1 MVGSQ
6 LYLESAPD
14 SFSSGLVDP
23 IPHRRMIMQRSLIV
37 GVMLVL
43 AVLSGCVS
51 SGTYQQKKLQA
62 DGLEQSLQE
71 QQAAYQKL
79 SGENETLK
87 GEVKQLT
94 GEVKRLTGEL
104 ATTSSER
111 DALSVS
117 KKGLEDSLRST
128 SDAKNQKI
136 GALSQKIGELN
147 QSVSQLE
154 TENARLKD
162 DVAQLQKL
170 KEIEVQKTS
179 KTYENLLDS
188 MKSEIS
194 KGEVTISELKGKLTV
209 NLVESVLFDSGKA
222 EVKPNG
228 LVVLQKV
235 IDILKNIKDKAIRIE
250 GHTDNVPI
258 VGALMRKYPTN
269 WELSAAR
276 AINVAR
282 YLQQQGIDPALLA
295 AVGYGEYKPVAPND
309 TDEGRAKNR
318 RIEIVLVSKE

>member
-1 MVGSQ
+1 
-6 LYLESAPD
+6 
-14 SFSSGLVDP
+14 
-23 IPHRRMIMQRSLIV
+23 MQRSPMY
-37 GVMLVL
+37 GVLLVL

-71 QQAAYQKL
+71 QRAAYERL
-79 SGENETLK
+79 SSENAALK
-87 GEVKQLT
+87 
-94 GEVKRLTGEL
+94 GEVKRLTDEL
-104 ATTSSER
+104 VASGLEQA
-111 DALSVS
+111 ALSSS
-117 KKGLEDSLRST
+117 KKGLEETLKST

-136 GALSQKIGELN
+136 GDLSQRLGL
-147 QSVSQLE
+147 LE
-154 TENARLKD
+154 SENARLKD
-162 DVAQLQKL
+162 DVTQMQRL
-170 KEIEVQKTS
+170 KEIEVKKTS

-235 IDILKNIKDKAIRIE
+235 IDILKGIKDKAIRIE

-258 VGALMRKYPTN
+258 VGALARKYPTN

>member
-1 MVGSQ
+1 MRRSFMFGMMV
-6 LYLESAPD
+6 
-14 SFSSGLVDP
+14 
-23 IPHRRMIMQRSLIV
+23 I
-37 GVMLVL
+37 L
-43 AVLSGCVS
+43 AMLSGCVS
-51 SGTYQQKKLQA
+51 SGTYEQKKLQA
-62 DGLEQSLQE
+62 DGLQQSLQE

-79 SGENETLK
+79 SGENAALK
-87 GEVKQLT
+87 GEIS
-94 GEVKRLTGEL
+94 RLSGEL
-104 ATTSSER
+104 AALGSER
-111 DALSVS
+111 DGLSAS
-117 KKGLEDSLRST
+117 KKGLEETLRST

-136 GALSQKIGELN
+136 GELSQRVG
-147 QSVSQLE
+147 QLE
-154 TENARLKD
+154 AENARLKD
-162 DVAQLQKL
+162 DLTQLQKL
-170 KEIEVQKTS
+170 KEIEVQRTS

-194 KGEVTISELKGKLTV
+194 KGQVTISELKGKLTV
-209 NLVESVLFDSGKA
+209 NLVDSVLFDSGKA
-222 EVKPNG
+222 EVKPEG

-235 IDILKNIKDKAIRIE
+235 IDILKSLKDKVIRIE

-258 VGALMRKYPTN
+258 VGALTRRYPSN

-295 AVGYGEYKPVAPND
+295 AVAYGEYKPVAAND

>member
-1 MVGSQ
+1 V
-6 LYLESAPD
+6 
-14 SFSSGLVDP
+14 
-23 IPHRRMIMQRSLIV
+23 
-37 GVMLVL
+37 
-43 AVLSGCVS
+43 
-51 SGTYQQKKLQA
+51 T
-62 DGLEQSLQE
+62 
-71 QQAAYQKL
+71 
-79 SGENETLK
+79 
-87 GEVKQLT
+87 
-94 GEVKRLTGEL
+94 
-104 ATTSSER
+104 SER
-111 DALSVS
+111 TALGVS
-117 KKGLEDSLRST
+117 KKGLEESLKST
-128 SDAKNQKI
+128 ADAKNQKI
-136 GALSQKIGELN
+136 GELSQKLG
-147 QSVSQLE
+147 QLQG
-154 TENARLKD
+154 ENARLKD
-162 DVAQLQKL
+162 EVTQLQKL

-258 VGALMRKYPTN
+258 VGALSRKYPTN

-295 AVGYGEYKPVAPND
+295 AVGYGEYKPVATND
-309 TDEGRAKNR
+309 TDEARAKNR

>member
-1 MVGSQ
+1 
-6 LYLESAPD
+6 
-14 SFSSGLVDP
+14 
-23 IPHRRMIMQRSLIV
+23 MIMQRSFMF
-37 GVMLVL
+37 GVMLAL

-79 SGENETLK
+79 SGENAALK
-87 GEVKQLT
+87 GEV
-94 GEVKRLTGEL
+94 VRLTGEL
-104 ATTSSER
+104 ATTTSER
-111 DALSVS
+111 TALGLS
-117 KKGLEDSLRST
+117 KKGLEESLKST

-136 GALSQKIGELN
+136 GELSQKLG
-147 QSVSQLE
+147 QLE
-154 TENARLKD
+154 SENTRLKD
-162 DVAQLQKL
+162 DVTQLQKL

-235 IDILKNIKDKAIRIE
+235 IDILKSIKDKVIRIE

-258 VGALMRKYPTN
+258 VGALARKYPTN

-295 AVGYGEYKPVAPND
+295 AVGYGEYKPVAANN

>member
-1 MVGSQ
+1 
-6 LYLESAPD
+6 
-14 SFSSGLVDP
+14 
-23 IPHRRMIMQRSLIV
+23 MQRSFMF
-37 GVMLVL
+37 GVMLAL

-79 SGENETLK
+79 SGENATLK
-87 GEVKQLT
+87 GEV
-94 GEVKRLTGEL
+94 VRLTGEL
-104 ATTSSER
+104 ATTTSER
-111 DALSVS
+111 TALGIS
-117 KKGLEDSLRST
+117 KKGLEESLKST

-136 GALSQKIGELN
+136 GELSQKLG
-147 QSVSQLE
+147 QLE
-154 TENARLKD
+154 SENTRLKD
-162 DVAQLQKL
+162 DVTQLQKL

-235 IDILKNIKDKAIRIE
+235 IDILKSIKDKAIRIE

-258 VGALMRKYPTN
+258 VGALARKYPTN

-295 AVGYGEYKPVAPND
+295 AVGYGEYKPVAVND

>member
-1 MVGSQ
+1 MQSR
-6 LYLESAPD
+6 LA
-14 SFSSGLVDP
+14 FGLVV
-23 IPHRRMIMQRSLIV
+23 I
-37 GVMLVL
+37 L
-43 AVLSGCVS
+43 AALTGCVS
-51 SGTYQQKKLQA
+51 SGTYQQKKIQA
-62 DGLEQSLQE
+62 EGLEQSLQE
-71 QQAAYQKL
+71 RQAAYAKL
-79 SGENETLK
+79 SAENDQLK
-87 GEVKQLT
+87 

-104 ATTSSER
+104 SAMTSER
-111 DALSVS
+111 DTLAST
-117 KKGLEDSLRST
+117 KKGLEESLKST

-136 GALSQKIGELN
+136 GELSQRVG
-147 QSVSQLE
+147 QLE
-154 TENARLKD
+154 AENARLKED
-162 DVAQLQKL
+162 IAQLQKQ

-209 NLVESVLFDSGKA
+209 NLVDSVLFDSGKA
-222 EVKPNG
+222 EVKENG

-235 IDILKNIKDKAIRIE
+235 IDILKSVKDKTIRIE

-258 VGALMRKYPTN
+258 VGALTRKYPTN

-282 YLQQQGIDPALLA
+282 YLQQQGLDPALLA
-295 AVGYGEYKPVAPND
+295 AVAYGEFKPVAPND